1 MLLSLPD
8 AYSIRT
14 VAMPFISGFPSF
26 CAGCSTMAG
35 SYRSSN
41 VGSVRS
47 RSQALDCRAQLR
59 LAGRNRRLSKDYEY
73 SVQTSETLIDIAATR
88 LILNRLASA

>member
-1 MLLSLPD
+1 MPIRFALSRCPLLVDFLAFALAAARWLEATDRQTSAACVQDHRPD
-8 AYSIRT
+8 
-14 VAMPFISGFPSF
+14 
-26 CAGCSTMAG
+26 
-35 SYRSSN
+35 
-41 VGSVRS
+41 
-47 RSQALDCRAQLR
+47 LDCRAQLR